1 MRNEKLTRSIAECRI
16 DRLFRLA
23 KGRTLANMAADRL
36 SRRYIG
42 IAESIISH
50 YRVGQNAHIKNEVC
64 KKCKSV
70 LVPGMNCSVRLAS
83 GNGYRAILCVC
94 GEEKHLFYR

>member
-1 MRNEKLTRSIAECRI
+1 MRNEKLTKSIAEGRV
-16 DRLFRLA
+16 DTLFRLA
-23 KGRTLANMAADRL
+23 KSRTLANMATDRL

-50 YRVGQNAHIKNEVC
+50 YRVGRNTHIKMEVC
-64 KKCKSV
+64 KKCKSI

-83 GNGYRAILCVC
+83 NTGYRVILCIC